1 MGRSMASYAINAQ
14 NQGHVIPDTTL
25 FAQVLDRANRA
36 DPFPLYARLR
46 ETPVVRED
54 DGTYIVSTYAA
65 IRSLLHDPRLS
76 SDDLPKSKHART
88 GNPLTDF
95 IINPVKDWIM
105 DTHRSLIFRDPP
117 DHTILRRLVMTQFT
131 PERVRAMGGRVDAIV
146 EDLIGRMR
154 GREEIDVVGDFAYP
168 LPVTVICDLLGI
180 PQSDGP
186 KFQGWS
192 RTLAKSLDPDRRARE
207 EDRLKRVADYHA
219 LANYLSALVK
229 EKRKRPAGDLLSGL
243 ATSKDKKL
251 GRMGK
256 YDLIATAVLL
266 LVAGHE
272 TTVNL
277 IANGMLTL
285 LRHPEW
291 LERLRQDPA
300 LAPRI
305 VEELLRFEPP
315 VHFRTRKTLAA
326 IDIAGTTIPKG
337 APLVLLFAAGNRDPK
352 RFAHPDRFDPDR
364 AGNPHFGFGG
374 GPHYCIGA
382 PLARLEA
389 ETALVALA
397 KRLVDPRLLEDPPP
411 YRPGAS
417 LRGPEQ
423 LMLGI
428 GGVAA

>member
-117 DHTILRRLVMTQFT
+117 DHTTLRRLVMTQFT
-131 PERVRAMGGRVDAIV
+131 PERLRAMGGRVDAIV

-154 GREEIDVVGDFAYP
+154 GREEIDLVGDFAYP

-180 PQSDGP
+180 PQRDGP
-186 KFQGWS
+186 RFQGWS
-192 RTLAKSLDPDRRARE
+192 RTLAESLDPDRRARE

-315 VHFRTRKTLAA
+315 VHFRTRKTLAE
-326 IDIAGTTIPKG
+326 INISGTTVPKG

-417 LRGPEQ
+417 LRGPEH

-428 GGVAA
+428 GGIAA